1 MPIGSKVFAICD
13 DEFVEDRN
21 IIMNILLVEDDPAL
35 ARGLQLTLEAEGYS
49 IIWADSL
56 RSAFDKNQ
64 KEKLGLVILDLGL
77 SDGSGFEFLSK
88 ARGGGSRLPI
98 IILTAQSDEDS
109 LVEGLQRGANDYMK
123 KPFSNRELLARIKA
137 VLREPQIR
145 ENQTRFGDL
154 LLLLDQRLVKFKEA
168 NIEMNRREF
177 DVLLLLVQRAD
188 TIVTREALMEHID
201 KDGEIFDRT
210 IDSHVSHL
218 RSRFKSSGITGIKI
232 SSVYGLGYRLEKA

>member
-1 MPIGSKVFAICD
+1 MLIGSKVFEIFD

-21 IIMNILLVEDDPAL
+21 AVMNILLVEDDPAL
-35 ARGLQLTLEAEGYS
+35 ARGLQLTLEAEGYR

-77 SDGSGFEFLSK
+77 TDGSGFEFLNK
-88 ARGGGSRLPI
+88 VREGGSRLPI
-98 IILTAQSDEDS
+98 IILTAQSDDDS
-109 LVEGLQRGANDYMK
+109 LIEGLQRGANDYMK

-137 VLREPQIR
+137 VLKEPQMR
-145 ENQTRFGDL
+145 ESQTRYGDL
-154 LLLLDQRLVKFKEA
+154 LLLHEQRLVKF
-168 NIEMNRREF
+168 NDNNVEMNRREF
-177 DVLLLLVQRAD
+177 DVLLLLVQKAD
-188 TIVTREALMEHID
+188 TIVTREALMRYID

-218 RSRFKSSGITGIKI
+218 RSRFKAAGITNMKI
-232 SSVYGLGYRLEKA
+232 SSVYGMGYRLEKV